1 MKLNK
6 FAVAISSVMFSF
18 GMVSMAN
25 ATSTGT
31 ITFNGEV
38 TDTTCEVSVNGQG
51 ADATVVLPTVPA
63 TELKTSGMTTGR
75 TNFDLQLTNCDQT
88 CYQQ

>member
-51 ADATVVLPTVPA
+51 
-63 TELKTSGMTTGR
+63 
-75 TNFDLQLTNCDQT
+75 
-88 CYQQ
+88 